1 MTTAEASSLSIPP
14 NSPPTKASLTNWWE
28 RFKKRNGKDN
38 GLDRGTVFHS
48 LFGGFTYPPGIFGVP
63 LHRSINYAN
72 VAISLTNP
80 DNGESFVYGYVPIV
94 VAKCGVFLKEKAT
107 DIEGIFRLSGS
118 AKRIKDL
125 QTIFD
130 SPEKYGKGL
139 DWTGYTVHDAAN
151 VLRRYLNQLPEPII
165 PLDFYNKF
173 RDPLTVQ
180 PEKFSVNEAIAVYQ
194 RLISELP
201 PLNRQLLLYILDLL
215 AVFASK
221 SEANRM
227 TAENLAAI
235 FQPGL
240 ISHPSHEM
248 APQAYKLSQD
258 VLVFLINHQ
267 DHFLMGMRGTNDG
280 LGGPELG
287 LHHDADPTTPTS
299 LRYSQ
304 TVLGRSPS
312 NSSAAADDVR
322 KFGGVRRNASVS
334 SRKSGG
340 TPVVASKSGSL
351 SRSNTLPTKRSPR
364 PRGGFP
370 SPRPSP
376 SSGHHGPEAHPPSPI
391 EDTEAVEVHGSH
403 GPRKTPSLPR
413 PTGLGLAPPEPRSRN
428 VSGSNL
434 SHHSSPVTT
443 PTKDLIYNFFS
454 GSDQGN
460 QRKLRKKRIPGS
472 TNHSAESSTTSLP
485 VNNGAGSGGH
495 LDTLESVPQSPPQSP
510 PNRIPRSSGISAPVN
525 IPNNN
530 HHNHHHHTS
539 ALMPT
544 MSPTPSAT
552 SSVTSQDS
560 NPSNPSYSDASP
572 EKKTKTRSRWRWSHS
587 KVEGWNPGS
596 PPFAASTSS
605 IAERMRRGSPSPPES
620 QGRDGMGG
628 SREGLAGRD
637 SGMSDGSGDEE
648 KQRGK
653 RGWLRRFVQE
663 RDTDIPPAQLPP
675 ARYSQAS
682 LGGSSLHP
690 PTSAGEMSEQR
701 SAEALQLAP
710 AAAQQAVKAA
720 DVPIFAPISRAVGLG
735 EVAAQPQRA
744 SAAASPGGSSLAT
757 IEGSPASDTTPR
769 QTEVSTPTACAP
781 PVTIEVRESVP
792 IQKEMEIPKTP
803 MGSPYIAYH
812 PPKPVELEDVSS
824 GAVNSANLAPG
835 PASAPVR
842 PTSSGAPRAE

>member
-1 MTTAEASSLSIPP
+1 M
-14 NSPPTKASLTNWWE
+14 
-28 RFKKRNGKDN
+28 
-38 GLDRGTVFHS
+38 
-48 LFGGFTYPPGIFGVP
+48 
-63 LHRSINYAN
+63 
-72 VAISLTNP
+72 
-80 DNGESFVYGYVPIV
+80 
-94 VAKCGVFLKEKAT
+94 
-107 DIEGIFRLSGS
+107 SGS

-180 PEKFSVNEAIAVYQ
+180 PEKFSVNEAIRVYQ

-287 LHHDADPTTPTS
+287 LYHDGDPTTPTS

-340 TPVVASKSGSL
+340 APVVASKSGSL
-351 SRSNTLPTKRSPR
+351 SRSNTLPSKRSPR

-376 SSGHHGPEAHPPSPI
+376 NPGHHGAEAHPPSPI
-391 EDTEAVEVHGSH
+391 EDTEAAEAHESHGSH

-443 PTKDLIYNFFS
+443 PTKDLLYNFFS

-472 TNHSAESSTTSLP
+472 ANHSAESSTTSLP
-485 VNNGAGSGGH
+485 VNNGAGTGH

-510 PNRIPRSSGISAPVN
+510 PSGPTGRGEAGIGSGMEGHRDGSSRDSGLSMTREREADRTPRSSGISAPVN

-530 HHNHHHHTS
+530 HHNHNHHHTS

-560 NPSNPSYSDASP
+560 NPSNPSYSEASP
-572 EKKTKTRSRWRWSHS
+572 EKKKKTRSRWRWSNS

-620 QGRDGMGG
+620 QSRDGMGG

-663 RDTDIPPAQLPP
+663 RDNDIPPAQLPP

-682 LGGSSLHP
+682 LGGGSVQLQP
-690 PTSAGEMSEQR
+690 PAGEMAEQR
-701 SAEALQLAP
+701 SAEALQMAP
-710 AAAQQAVKAA
+710 AAAQQAAKAA
-720 DVPIFAPISRAVGLG
+720 DVPIFAPVPRAVCLG
-735 EVAAQPQRA
+735 GMVGQAQRGA
-744 SAAASPGGSSLAT
+744 SVGGSSLAT
-757 IEGSPASDTTPR
+757 IGGSPDSETTPR
-769 QTEVSTPTACAP
+769 QTEVSTPTASAP
-781 PVTIEVRESVP
+781 ANSTVEVREAAPAPSEMRLRE
-792 IQKEMEIPKTP
+792 KETPKTP

-812 PPKPVELEDVSS
+812 PPKPADLE
-824 GAVNSANLAPG
+824 AVPSVPVAVG
-835 PASAPVR
+835 TVASAPAPNR